1 MKGMVFVGIGL
12 ISAILANTTGDGVMA
27 VFATLF
33 FLVGFPLLFDR
44 R

>member
-1 MKGMVFVGIGL
+1 MKGMVFLGIGL
-12 ISAILANTTGDGVMA
+12 ISAILANTTGDRVMA